1 MPGGTIAD
9 LMKRSGGK
17 LDETTAAACVR
28 GILEGLSYLH
38 RKSIV
43 HCDIKAKNIL
53 LGPAGEIKIADFG
66 SAKRLSSS
74 QNPEDRRMRGTPL
87 WMAPEVLQ
95 GVEQETPSDIW
106 SLGCTVIEMLHGRLP
121 WQDKEGRI
129 TSKDIPPLL
138 MRIACSKEISPPLKS
153 SLSEQARDF
162 LNRCLARDPSERWT
176 AEQLL
181 QHPFVKI
188 RETSCW
194 GHDSQPSPRSAF
206 DFVSD
211 SDSASE
217 SEGESESFLV
227 IPAHDTVPSCHLA
240 RHKQANINDDSFVK
254 DCSRVWHVMRC
265 ADNWLAEKQKPFF
278 CLGEKLVFKKGSD
291 VSFESVSFLTERV
304 RSMRMS

>member
-74 QNPEDRRMRGTPL
+74 EDRRIRGTPL

-121 WQDKEGRI
+121 WQDIEGRI
-129 TSKDIPPLL
+129 TSKDIAPLL
-138 MRIACSKEISPPLKS
+138 VRIACSKETSPPLES
-153 SLSEQARDF
+153 SLPEQARDF
-162 LNRCLARDPSERWT
+162 LNRCLVRDPSKRWT

-181 QHPFVKI
+181 QHPFMKI
-188 RETSCW
+188 KETGCW
-194 GHDSQPSPRSAF
+194 SHDSQPSPRSAF
-206 DFVSD
+206 DFFSVSD
-211 SDSASE
+211 SESE
-217 SEGESESFLV
+217 SDGESESFVV
-227 IPAHDTVPSCHLA
+227 IPAHGTVASSHLG
-240 RHKQANINDDSFVK
+240 RDKQANINDDCSVK
-254 DCSRVWHVMRC
+254 DCSRVWIVMRC
-265 ADNWLAEKQKPFF
+265 ADNWPAEKQKPFF
-278 CLGEKLVFKKGSD
+278 CTGEKLIFKKGSD
-291 VSFESVSFLTERV
+291 VSFESVSILTNRV